1 MKEMNQNYKNKW
13 MQLPR
18 NVVVGHDVINDT
30 GNVCK
35 DLKLTGNA
43 LIVTGAKTLKMAGKK
58 VSTSLIDSGFNVN
71 MTIVEKPTFDEV
83 LRVEKLA
90 GEDKASFLLGIGGGK
105 SIDIAKLA
113 SMHLDIPFI
122 SVPTAASHDGI
133 VSSRASIIRNNT
145 TVSESAHTPLGV
157 VADTT
162 IIAKAPYRLLA
173 AGCGDIISN
182 YTAVRDWELA
192 HRLRDEPFSEYASI
206 ISKLTAKILID
217 SAELIRPG
225 LEESAWTVMKAL
237 VASGVAMSI
246 AGSSRPASGSEHK
259 FSHALDELAPKP
271 ALHGEQCGVGTI
283 MMMYLHGGNW
293 QEIKSSLKKIG
304 APTNASELGIEA
316 GYIIEALLYAH
327 KIRPDRYTILGTG
340 LTREAAE
347 KVAKIT
353 KVI

>member
-1 MKEMNQNYKNKW
+1 MKEKNYKNKW

-18 NVVVGHDVINDT
+18 NVVVGHGVINDT
-30 GNVCK
+30 GKVCK
-35 DLKLTGNA
+35 DLKLNGNA
-43 LIVTGAKTLKMAGKK
+43 LIVAGDTTFKAAGKTVA
-58 VSTSLIDSGFNVN
+58 VSLEDSGFNVN
-71 MTIVEKPTFDEV
+71 FAKVENPTLDEVNKVEKVSKEV
-83 LRVEKLA
+83 
-90 GEDKASFLLGIGGGK
+90 KAEFLLGVGGGK

-113 SMHLDIPFI
+113 SVHLDLPFI

-133 VSSRASIIRNNT
+133 VSSRASIIRNNK
-145 TVSESAHTPLGV
+145 TVSEAAQTPLAV
-157 VADTT
+157 VADTG
-162 IIAKAPYRLLA
+162 IIAAAPYRLLA

-217 SAELIRPG
+217 SAGLIKPG

-259 FSHALDELAPKP
+259 FSHALDELAPEP

-283 MMMYLHGGNW
+283 MMMYLHGGDW
-293 QEIKSSLKKIG
+293 QEIRAALKAIG
-304 APTNASELGIEA
+304 APTNASELGIEEE
-316 GYIIEALLYAH
+316 YIIKALLNAH
-327 KIRPDRYTILGTG
+327 KIRPERYTILGTG

-347 KVAKIT
+347 KVARIT